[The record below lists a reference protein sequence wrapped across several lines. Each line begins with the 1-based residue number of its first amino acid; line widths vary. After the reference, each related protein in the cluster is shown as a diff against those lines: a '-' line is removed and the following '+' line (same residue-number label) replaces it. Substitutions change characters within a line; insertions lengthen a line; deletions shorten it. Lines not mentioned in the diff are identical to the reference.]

1 MNSHFNFNAMYLDHY
16 YGRNGGGNNHGWRVS
31 ALLACWY
38 NNDPAHVVRLH
49 VHLPIYGVRCLII
62 RIPWVYIL
70 IKVNAPVASIIMVF
84 MFSCD
89 GLLA

>member
-1 MNSHFNFNAMYLDHY
+1 MHY
-16 YGRNGGGNNHGWRVS
+16 YGRYGGGNNHGWRVS

-38 NNDPAHVVRLH
+38 NNDPADVVRLH
-49 VHLPIYGVRCLII
+49 VHLPIYEVRCLII
-62 RIPWVYIL
+62 RIPWVSYISY
-70 IKVNAPVASIIMVF
+70 NQGQHPRVASIKMVF